1 MRVFCVSVLGSRTFG
16 RSLCAIRMIGLRG
29 ISSEVGYGRKTLS
42 KVVILEGNI
51 GVGKTTLACT
61 LGRELNYRVMLEPTA
76 KNPYLAKFYKDP
88 KNYALKLQL
97 WIFRQR
103 FMMYVEALKHL
114 IETGNFFSR
123 FCIWS
128 W

>member
-1 MRVFCVSVLGSRTFG
+1 MRVFCVSFLGRRIFG
-16 RSLCAIRMIGLRG
+16 PGLFSVRMIGLRG
-29 ISSEVGYGRKTLS
+29 ISSEMGVNKKALS

-51 GVGKTTLACT
+51 GVGKTTLACR
-61 LGRELNYRVMLEPTA
+61 LGRELDYRVMLEPTA
-76 KNPYLAKFYKDP
+76 KNPYLSKFYKDP

-114 IETGNFFSR
+114 IETGKNV
-123 FCIWS
+123 CL
-128 W
+128 